1 MPSDMRRSY
10 SNLRARMHV
19 DATLND
25 FLRNT
30 LSFSSMWDSIYSGKK
45 VLVTGNT
52 GFKGSWLSAWLEELG
67 AKVVGISW
75 DIPTKPSMFV
85 DVVADK
91 NQRTHWVD
99 ICETERIVEIFNDER
114 PDFLFHLAAQPL
126 VGKSYSNPIETW
138 RSNAFGTA
146 SILESIR
153 TSQVENLVA
162 VFITSDKVYQNNE
175 WVWAYRENDKL
186 GGVDPYSASKAAAEL
201 AISSY
206 VSSGLFSDKDI
217 RIASARAG
225 NVIGGGDWSEN
236 RVIPDT
242 IRAWMED
249 ETLEL
254 RNPHS
259 TRPWQHV
266 LEPLG
271 GYILLGAA
279 LRDEKI
285 KTGESFNFGPNPTD
299 SKNVQELV
307 EIINNELGSNK
318 PFQTRSNNLDFKESG
333 LLALSSE
340 KARSELKWKP
350 LMEFSESAKLTAEWY
365 KKRQEGSDPR
375 ITTIGQIK
383 SYREALLRDKNW
395 GNLWNRS

>member
-1 MPSDMRRSY
+1 
-10 SNLRARMHV
+10 
-19 DATLND
+19 
-25 FLRNT
+25 
-30 LSFSSMWDSIYSGKK
+30 MWDSIYSGKK

-67 AKVVGISW
+67 AKVVGISLN
-75 DIPTKPSMFV
+75 IPTKPSMFI
-85 DVVADK
+85 DLGSDK
-91 NQRTHWVD
+91 EQKTHWVD
-99 ICETERIVEIFNDER
+99 ICETEKIVEIFNDEK

-126 VGKSYSNPIETW
+126 VGASYSNPIETW

-206 VSSGLFSDKDI
+206 VSSNLFSDKDI

-271 GYILLGAA
+271 GYLLLGAA
-279 LRDEKI
+279 LNDEKI

-307 EIINNELGSNK
+307 EIINSELGSNK

-350 LMEFSESAKLTAEWY
+350 LMDFNDSARLTAEWY